1 MIVCALIK
9 FEGED
14 IVDGVLGARDSI
26 NALEGFDT
34 LMRGLLEREIPEL
47 KSIQYDIPVKIQEGS
62 WELSIPENIFE
73 IAGFV
78 KKCGIPGLIG
88 VSLFAYIM
96 KTATIAADK
105 GLLETGLVRDLKKV
119 IPFVFE
125 KIVWLVRYVKHLG
138 CFEKR
143 PDVAFTDE
151 SKWVVIKNKEGGI
164 LRFPLECLEFVQHC
178 PKNALDELVT
188 PVNKKR
194 RLRIAYKKD
203 GQWHDECIND
213 DERRLFVEEPSEEN
227 ELPELVDGQVAVVEG
242 LIVRANEKDQS
253 IGLQYHDHVV
263 TCKPGK
269 GLTLASFK
277 AAIISGSSGRLYQT
291 NVRITGLVERVTV
304 DGRYKTKPRI
314 FINEMEPVDDGVNGM
329 LQESLF

>member
-1 MIVCALIK
+1 MIVSAFIK

-78 KKCGIPGLIG
+78 KKCGIPDLIG
-88 VSLFAYIM
+88 VSFFVYIM
-96 KTATIAADK
+96 RMASIAADK
-105 GLLETGLVRDLKKV
+105 GLLETGLARDLKKV
-119 IPFVFE
+119 IPFAFE

-138 CFEKR
+138 CFEKT
-143 PDVAFTDE
+143 PDVSFAED
-151 SKWVVIKNKEGGI
+151 SRWVVIRNKEGRT
-164 LRFPLECLEFVQHC
+164 LKFPYECLDFVMHC
-178 PKNALDELVT
+178 PKNAFYELVK
-188 PVNKKR
+188 PVNTKR

-203 GQWHDECIND
+203 RQWHDEVIHD
-213 DERRLFVEEPSEEN
+213 DERQLFVEEPSEED
-227 ELPELVDGQVAVVEG
+227 ELPELVDGIVTVVDG

-253 IGLQYHDHVV
+253 IGLQYHDHVI

-269 GLTLASFK
+269 GFTLASFK
-277 AAIISGSSGRLYQT
+277 AAIISGHSGRLYQT
-291 NVRITGLVERVTV
+291 HVRITGLVERVTV

-314 FINEMEPVDDGVNGM
+314 FINKMEPIDEGVNGM
-329 LQESLF
+329 IQATLL